1 MSLKRLTRRELYRT
15 SSVGQSSGADRPT
28 HTGPTD
34 AYLARRNTG
43 IPLSSV
49 SNSVESPLTPKPLN
63 SYNEPDFG
71 GKFKFPYQRRA
82 TVASMLTTRTNGVAK
97 GRLSPSKNGTQSP
110 SNKGRLSPSKNGTQ
124 SPSNKGRLSP
134 SNKGT
139 QSSSNKGRLSP
150 SNGSAKGA
158 QSPCNGSAKG
168 GLSPTTSLRAL
179 NPGLSGSLST
189 VNGRISPGSKERTRH
204 FSSGS
209 SYYSDDPEMSI
220 SEDAATSNFFD
231 FDENADDIY
240 LAPPEEHVHKL
251 RMEEKKRRR

>member
-49 SNSVESPLTPKPLN
+49 SNSLESPLTPKPLN

-82 TVASMLTTRTNGVAK
+82 TVASMLTTRTNGVA
-97 GRLSPSKNGTQSP
+97 
-110 SNKGRLSPSKNGTQ
+110 KGRLSPSKNGTQ

>member
-1 MSLKRLTRRELYRT
+1 MSLKRLTRRDLYRT

-28 HTGPTD
+28 D
-34 AYLARRNTG
+34 AHLVRRNTG
-43 IPLSSV
+43 IPPSSV
-49 SNSVESPLTPKPLN
+49 SHSLGSPLTPKPLN

-71 GKFKFPYQRRA
+71 GKVKFPYQRRS

-97 GRLSPSKNGTQSP
+97 GRLSPSNKGTQS
-110 SNKGRLSPSKNGTQ
+110 SSKNGTQ
-124 SPSNKGRLSP
+124 SSSNKGRLSP

-240 LAPPEEHVHKL
+240 LAPPEEYVHKL
-251 RMEEKKRRR
+251 RIEEKKRRR